1 MWPEPHDLLERA
13 IAIALHAHL
22 GQLDD
27 DGSPYILHPL
37 RVMSSLAKPA
47 TAEQRMA
54 AVLHDTLE
62 QTLLRAEDLLAQ
74 GIPAAVV
81 EAVQVLTRPETESR
95 LSATQRAA
103 ANPIARAVKRADI
116 LDNMD
121 LSRIPKPTEQD
132 AQRMLQYQQALAYL
146 DSVAAAEAVDSAGAA
161 SV

>member
-1 MWPEPHDLLERA
+1 MMLPEPHDLLERA
-13 IAIALHAHL
+13 IALALHAHV
-22 GQLDD
+22 GQCDG

-47 TAEQRMA
+47 TQEQRMA

-62 QTLLRAEDLLAQ
+62 HTRLTAEDLLAQ

-81 EAVQVLTRPETESR
+81 DAVQVLTRPEEESR

-121 LSRIPKPTEQD
+121 WTRIPKPSAQD
-132 AQRMLQYQQALAYL
+132 VLRMKEYQQALAFL
-146 DSVAAAEAVDSAGAA
+146 DGAAALTGA
-161 SV
+161 